1 MYGVI
6 KTTLIFTLLSAPLSA
21 ITNEARAAG
30 DAGAGA
36 KIFEQC
42 GACHSA
48 KQGENIVGPSLY
60 GVIGRPAG
68 SVDGFDYSKAMS
80 EAAKKGLTWT
90 PENIVTYLQNPR
102 KFLDDVAGDSS
113 APNKMTFSLA
123 DQKQRED
130 VVAYLQTVGK

>member
-1 MYGVI
+1 LYGVI
-6 KTTLIFTLLSAPLSA
+6 KQNLPIAVVAISLLA
-21 ITNEARAAG
+21 IPCEANAAG

-36 KIFEQC
+36 KVFEQC

-48 KQGENIVGPSLY
+48 KQGENVVGPSLY

-68 SVDGFDYSKAMS
+68 SVDGFDYSKAMT

-90 PENIVTYLQNPR
+90 PENIVNYLQNPR
-102 KFLDDVAGDSS
+102 KFLDDFAGDSS